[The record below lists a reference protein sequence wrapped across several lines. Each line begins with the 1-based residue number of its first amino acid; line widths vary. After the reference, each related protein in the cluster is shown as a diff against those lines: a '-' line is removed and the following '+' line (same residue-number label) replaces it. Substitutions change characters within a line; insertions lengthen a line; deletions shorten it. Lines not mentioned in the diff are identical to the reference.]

1 MHLIDVGPGTD
12 FAGPFSF
19 CIFLTKYVDP
29 KGSNR
34 SLVQPSGYLMFSW
47 LYDLGT
53 NCAVLLAQLEAKPVK
68 EEGADAANNGG
79 GGGLFN
85 SWTMFIML
93 GVMGLWFF
101 LLILR
106 PQQKDSAKSKEM
118 LEKLKKNDRVVTAG
132 GIIGTVVNIKSE
144 SDSIKIRIDDS
155 NNTTMNI
162 LRQSIIRVLG
172 DEGDDNKK

>member
-1 MHLIDVGPGTD
+1 
-12 FAGPFSF
+12 
-19 CIFLTKYVDP
+19 
-29 KGSNR
+29 
-34 SLVQPSGYLMFSW
+34 MFSW

-53 NCAVLLAQLEAKPVK
+53 IGAVLLAQLEAAPAK
-68 EEGADAANNGG
+68 EEGADAANGADGGG
-79 GGGLFN
+79 GGGLF
-85 SWTMFIML
+85 SGWTMFIML

-106 PQQKDSAKSKEM
+106 PQQKDSAKSKEL

-144 SDSIKIRIDDS
+144 SDSIKIRINDS
-155 NNTTMNI
+155 NNTTMSI

-172 DEGDDNKK
+172 GDGDDKKDASAKS